1 MKLEIERMHH
11 KVGPLV
17 LRVVPKS
24 RCQDLPIIFFYPFCE
39 AGEAEELSLHQTN
52 VNNIKDTMSK
62 VLGKRKATEVETDAT
77 EVIDA
82 QEIFRRHFEAQ
93 FKPLPVVAPVRV
105 APALKE
111 DQEDDISDEEESEWD
126 GISEEDGEVNPYS
139 ARFILCTLTP
149 VDDNK
154 VEIIDHASTTLQ
166 TSTMSK
172 SELKKF
178 MSSRL
183 SDLSSTTTAI
193 VPTPKNTDPQDEDAP
208 SLLANDLA
216 LQRLLSESS
225 LLSKAAP
232 NPMFYPSSD
241 TNSNPASRPFAAGKL
256 RLATTDLR
264 LQALGS
270 KTSLLKQAKM
280 PMGMRKGINA
290 AVAGKE
296 AKRRR
301 EAKENGIVL
310 EREEKKDAGGRSG
323 GRREGDVD
331 APAVGRLRG
340 AQLTLS
346 KRDIMSIQGPP
357 TGGGGKNKKSRGRG
371 GSGKKKRR

>member
-1 MKLEIERMHH
+1 
-11 KVGPLV
+11 
-17 LRVVPKS
+17 
-24 RCQDLPIIFFYPFCE
+24 
-39 AGEAEELSLHQTN
+39 
-52 VNNIKDTMSK
+52 MSK

-126 GISEEDGEVNPYS
+126 GISEED
-139 ARFILCTLTP
+139 
-149 VDDNK
+149 DDNK

>member
-1 MKLEIERMHH
+1 
-11 KVGPLV
+11 
-17 LRVVPKS
+17 
-24 RCQDLPIIFFYPFCE
+24 
-39 AGEAEELSLHQTN
+39 
-52 VNNIKDTMSK
+52 
-62 VLGKRKATEVETDAT
+62 
-77 EVIDA
+77 
-82 QEIFRRHFEAQ
+82 
-93 FKPLPVVAPVRV
+93 
-105 APALKE
+105 
-111 DQEDDISDEEESEWD
+111 
-126 GISEEDGEVNPYS
+126 
-139 ARFILCTLTP
+139 
-149 VDDNK
+149 
-154 VEIIDHASTTLQ
+154 
-166 TSTMSK
+166 MSK
-172 SELKKF
+172 SELKRF

-193 VPTPKNTDPQDEDAP
+193 TPTPKNTDPQDEDAP

-225 LLSKAAP
+225 LLSKATP

-241 TNSNPASRPFAAGKL
+241 TGSNPASRPFAAGKL
-256 RLATTDLR
+256 RVATTDLR

-290 AVAGKE
+290 AVAGRE

-310 EREEKKDAGGRSG
+310 EREEKKDTRQRTG

-331 APAVGRLRG
+331 APAVGRLKG

-357 TGGGGKNKKSRGRG
+357 TGMGGRDKKSRGRG
-371 GSGKKKRR
+371 GGGKKKRR

>member
-1 MKLEIERMHH
+1 
-11 KVGPLV
+11 
-17 LRVVPKS
+17 
-24 RCQDLPIIFFYPFCE
+24 
-39 AGEAEELSLHQTN
+39 
-52 VNNIKDTMSK
+52 
-62 VLGKRKATEVETDAT
+62 
-77 EVIDA
+77 
-82 QEIFRRHFEAQ
+82 
-93 FKPLPVVAPVRV
+93 
-105 APALKE
+105 
-111 DQEDDISDEEESEWD
+111 
-126 GISEEDGEVNPYS
+126 
-139 ARFILCTLTP
+139 
-149 VDDNK
+149 
-154 VEIIDHASTTLQ
+154 
-166 TSTMSK
+166 MSK

-183 SDLSSTTTAI
+183 SDLSATTTAI
-193 VPTPKNTDPQDEDAP
+193 TPTPKNTDPQDEDAP

-290 AVAGKE
+290 SVAGKE

-310 EREEKKDAGGRSG
+310 EREEKKDTRRRTA

-346 KRDIMSIQGPP
+346 KRDIMSMQGPP
-357 TGGGGKNKKSRGRG
+357 TGGGGRDKKNRGRRG
-371 GSGKKKRR
+371 GGKKKKR